1 MLIFKNIL
9 KTLDKISVI
18 LAISLYYGSAA
29 IAQSAPTSPASTSE
43 KFTNTQISP
52 TEQKIEDRSL
62 QRDVATL
69 KFLVEKYN
77 CNDGSN
83 PDLAVRDGQQIVGAA
98 SLFSER
104 SEGKENRT
112 RFAAGLQACIKEID
126 RLVAQK
132 IDAPVTKEDL
142 ETIRRLQESYATELA
157 TLKTKVNSVE
167 AKVAAVDK
175 QQFSITTKLSGEAV
189 LTMAGASG
197 ANPAVAGSGNA
208 NIAFTN
214 RVRLNLTT
222 SIPGGG
228 TLITGLQST
237 NAGSASSIQSA
248 LGYNDPAGLNSS
260 TVRLGSEVQFPVNP
274 SSGNTPA
281 SLTPVANNNTR
292 LYKLLYLQPVNS
304 KLTAFVGTNAEVTDA
319 FPQISP
325 LFDDAQGS
333 ISRFGTTAAVTR
345 ASGGT
350 SGFGL
355 AAAGGVIWQPST
367 EFDVRALYG
376 NINASVP
383 GDSLVGGGLF
393 GGSYIFGTQ
402 LTYKPSSNLGVA
414 LNYAFSSHKINILG
428 TGLTSQDINAIPTN
442 SAATSLSNRINLNS
456 LGLTANYGITPNLD
470 LTATGSLISSN
481 LPGVDANA
489 TFTSWMVGGSLKDAF
504 APGNRLGILFG
515 QPLNRSALGGTQ
527 AGANNATATPY
538 QLETFYNIRVSD
550 NVSITPGVFFVFN
563 PEGIAGTP
571 TTTVGALRTTFKF

>member
-1 MLIFKNIL
+1 MLILKNIV
-9 KTLDKISVI
+9 KVIDKISII
-18 LAISLYYGSAA
+18 LVISLYYGSAA
-29 IAQSAPTSPASTSE
+29 IAQSAPTSPASTPE
-43 KFTNTQISP
+43 NPNTQVP
-52 TEQKIEDRSL
+52 PAAQKIEDRL
-62 QRDVATL
+62 PQKDVATL

-83 PDLAVRDGQQIVGAA
+83 PDLTFRDGQQID
-98 SLFSER
+98 R
-104 SEGKENRT
+104 I

-132 IDAPVTKEDL
+132 IDSPVTKEDL

-157 TLKTKVNSVE
+157 TLKTKVDKVE
-167 AKVAAVDK
+167 GKVATVEK

-189 LTMAGASG
+189 LTAAGASG
-197 ANPAVAGSGNA
+197 ANPFVAGSGNA

-237 NAGSASSIQSA
+237 NAGSSSSIQST
-248 LGYNDPAGLNSS
+248 LGYNDIGGLNSS

-274 SSGNTPA
+274 SSGTTVA
-281 SLTPVANNNTR
+281 SLTPVANNSTR

-304 KLTAFVGTNAEVTDA
+304 QLTAFAGTSAEVTDA

-325 LFDDAQGS
+325 LFNDAQGS
-333 ISRFGTTAAVTR
+333 LSRFGTTAAVTR
-345 ASGGT
+345 VSGGT

-355 AAAGGVIWQPST
+355 AAAGGVIWQPTT

-376 NINASVP
+376 NINAFVP

-402 LTYKPSSNLGVA
+402 LTYKPSSNLALA

-442 SAATSLSNRINLNS
+442 AANSLSNRINLNS
-456 LGLTANYGITPNLD
+456 LGLTANYGITPNID
-470 LTATGSLISSN
+470 LTATGSLISSS

-489 TFTSWMVGGSLKDAF
+489 TFTSWMVGGSFKDAF
-504 APGNRLGILFG
+504 APGNMLGILFG
-515 QPLNRSALGGTQ
+515 QPLNRSSLGGSQ
-527 AGANNATATPY
+527 AGTNNTNATPY
-538 QLETFYNIRVSD
+538 QVETFYNIRVSD

-571 TTTVGALRTTFKF
+571 TATVGALRTTFKF

>member
-1 MLIFKNIL
+1 MLTFKNIL
-9 KTLDKISVI
+9 RTIDKISII
-18 LAISLYYGSAA
+18 LVISLYYGSAA

-43 KFTNTQISP
+43 NFTNTQVP
-52 TEQKIEDRSL
+52 PAAQKIADLPQS
-62 QRDVATL
+62 DVATL

-83 PDLAVRDGQQIVGAA
+83 VDLTFRDGQQIVGKA
-98 SLFSER
+98 SP
-104 SEGKENRT
+104 KENRL

-132 IDAPVTKEDL
+132 IDSPVTKQDL
-142 ETIRRLQESYATELA
+142 ETIRRLQDSYATELA
-157 TLKTKVNSVE
+157 ALKTKVGSVE
-167 AKVAAVDK
+167 AKVATVEK

-197 ANPAVAGSGNA
+197 ANPLVAGSSNA
-208 NIAFTN
+208 NVAFTN

-222 SIPGGG
+222 SFPGGG

-237 NAGSASSIQSA
+237 NAGSSSSIQSV
-248 LGYNDPAGLNSS
+248 LGYNDPGGLNSS
-260 TVRLGSEVQFPVNP
+260 TVRLGSEMQFPVNP
-274 SSGNTPA
+274 SSGTTVA

-333 ISRFGTTAAVTR
+333 LSRFGTTTAVTR

-355 AAAGGVIWQPST
+355 ASAGGVIWQPTT

-376 NINASVP
+376 NINAFVP
-383 GDSLVGGGLF
+383 GDSLVGGGVF

-402 LTYKPSSNLGVA
+402 LTYKPSSNLALA

-442 SAATSLSNRINLNS
+442 DANSLSNRISLNS
-456 LGLTANYGITPNLD
+456 LGLTANYGITPNVD

-481 LPGVDANA
+481 LPGIDAKA
-489 TFTSWMVGGSLKDAF
+489 TFTSWMVGGSFKNAF
-504 APGNRLGILFG
+504 APGNLLGVLFG
-515 QPLNRSALGGTQ
+515 QPLNRSSLSGTQ
-527 AGANNATATPY
+527 AGVNSATATPY
-538 QLETFYNIRVSD
+538 QLETFYNIRVND

-563 PEGIAGTP
+563 PEGIAGAP
-571 TTTVGALRTTFKF
+571 TATVGAVRTTLRF